1 MVAPS
6 VTGMR
11 FGFVVP
17 FTDPQEFTELAA
29 LGERH
34 GWDGIFTW
42 ESLWGTEAWVTLGAA
57 SMVTSRIRL
66 GTLLTPAS
74 RHRPWDLASRVG
86 TVDRLSRGRAIMSVG
101 LGALHEGWT
110 AFEAD
115 EGRRVRAEKLDEV
128 LAVYAGLFH
137 GQPFTF
143 EGRHHSARPTE
154 FMLPAPPVHQ
164 PHPPVWVVGAHV
176 VGAGRQRSLERAARW
191 DGILPSVVDEAAREG
206 APPYDLDSYA
216 EVLRIVRQVREEAG
230 LPWDSYDRVVEADS
244 SREFVQ
250 LEGTP
255 ADWAQAGA
263 TWWVE
268 SWWGVPSDAA
278 GVAEVRRRIA
288 AGPPGSA
295 SGA

>member
-1 MVAPS
+1 
-6 VTGMR
+6 
-11 FGFVVP
+11 
-17 FTDPQEFTELAA
+17 
-29 LGERH
+29 
-34 GWDGIFTW
+34 
-42 ESLWGTEAWVTLGAA
+42 
-57 SMVTSRIRL
+57 
-66 GTLLTPAS
+66 
-74 RHRPWDLASRVG
+74 
-86 TVDRLSRGRAIMSVG
+86 
-101 LGALHEGWT
+101 
-110 AFEAD
+110 
-115 EGRRVRAEKLDEV
+115 
-128 LAVYAGLFH
+128 
-137 GQPFTF
+137 
-143 EGRHHSARPTE
+143 
-154 FMLPAPPVHQ
+154 
-164 PHPPVWVVGAHV
+164 VWVVGRHV

-191 DGILPSVVDEAAREG
+191 DGILPTVVDERAREG

-216 EVLRIVRQVREEAG
+216 EVLRIVRQMREEAG